1 MTGYMDDIKK
11 YYQNIIDDYN
21 LKFVKITESTAGLVG
36 KDFAITITTSIDGA
50 LLTYICQNKEGD
62 YKEYWFDNYISQS
75 IIDEDREGVASSKTI
90 HENAL
95 AELQIMANVLKNHWS
110 NILLGDKTWIQD
122 YLNDEWGEEPEN
134 ANEKEIQVLRPY
146 FEAKS

>member
-11 YYQNIIDDYN
+11 YYQNIIEDYN

-36 KDFAITITTSIDGA
+36 KDFAITISTSIDGA

-75 IIDEDREGVASSKTI
+75 IIDEDREGIASSRTI
-90 HENAL
+90 HENVL

-122 YLNDEWGEEPEN
+122 YLNDEWGSQPIN
-134 ANEKEIQVLRPY
+134 INQKEMQVLKPY
-146 FEAKS
+146 F